1 MASSDSIDG
10 IEVAET
16 SLNVNFEEHM
26 GFKEGATDDDGRKH
40 NTILC

>member
-16 SLNVNFEEHM
+16 SLNVNFEENM
-26 GFKEGATDDDGRKH
+26 GLKEGTTEDDGRKH
-40 NTILC
+40 NTVLC